1 MKELRVKT
9 GGRRYVNED
18 FTNLQEL
25 ALATT
30 QLFAGIRYSFVLSG
44 LNATRD
50 ESDEPFSFLPSSEY
64 GQPHTFHF
72 QEGFVYLDGRIRKLE
87 KQSVTGEWKNLHIV
101 PEKQSGPDIIY
112 KDGSTDAQ
120 YDNYTAKI
128 VNGEPIDTPYI
139 AMKHWTDNKVE
150 KARFPVFADVLATN
164 SISLSGGATQ
174 VSDVY
179 LTLTHGLTISH
190 VDDEN
195 GALHF
200 HGKDSEKPSAYV
212 GHKTGDNDS
221 FYIASNGIIL
231 EIRNGK
237 ITIYSYEQ
245 ENLTAKQAVNGGN
258 KKEILSFGNASIFND
273 VTLNNLTASGKS
285 VFNGDVH
292 LNKKVY
298 LSEYSD
304 EYDLAYLIKGLPQ
317 LDLLNVPVPVISTIT
332 GKEIPTMQC
341 CCDGNHLFVFGTVEG
356 EEAYIDKGKQRQ
368 MIGMVGSNVLVW
380 LAKPMFKIPAKIA
393 NLALGLMGTSPMAY
407 ENITGIDSETNQT
420 RYFSFK
426 SKITQVLATSTASLD
441 NIPGNI
447 GVINIE
453 GSQIIDSKDTL
464 ALNGYQLKKQ
474 LGGIFVIYPDGSLY
488 MSSLFD
494 TGTTTDGGGIGYFT
508 GDDLASMG
516 SNPVQLSNGENIDNI
531 FENNLSYKLN
541 LIFIKPYKR

>member
-25 ALATT
+25 ALAIT
-30 QLFAGIRYSFVLSG
+30 QLFAGIGYSFVLSG

-64 GQPHTFHF
+64 DQTHTFHF

-87 KQSVTGEWKNLHIV
+87 KQSVAGEWKNLHIV
-101 PEKQSGPDIIY
+101 PEKLSGPDIIY

-120 YDNYTAKI
+120 YDDYTAKI
-128 VNGEPIDTPYI
+128 VNGEPTDTPYI

-150 KARFPVFADVLATN
+150 KARFPIFADVLATN

-179 LTLTHGLTISH
+179 LTLKHGLTISH
-190 VDDEN
+190 VDNEN

-212 GHKTGDNDS
+212 GHKTGSDDS

-245 ENLTAKQAVNGGN
+245 ENLTAEQAVNGGN
-258 KKEILSFGNASIFND
+258 KKEILSFGSASIFND
-273 VTLNNLTASGKS
+273 VTLHNLTASGKS

-298 LSEYSD
+298 LTEYSD
-304 EYDLAYLIKGLPQ
+304 EYDLTYLIKGLPQ

-332 GKEIPTMQC
+332 GKEIPSMQC

-368 MIGMVGSNVLVW
+368 MIGMVGNNVLVW

-407 ENITGIDSETNQT
+407 RDIAPVDSKAGSAGYGHAVE
-420 RYFSFK
+420 
-426 SKITQVLATSTASLD
+426 ITQVLATSTASLGD
-441 NIPGNI
+441 IPGNI
-447 GVINIE
+447 GVVNIE
-453 GSQIIDSKDTL
+453 GSNIIDSKDTL

-474 LGGIFVIYPDGSLY
+474 LAGHFVIYPDGSLY
-488 MSSLFD
+488 ITTLYD
-494 TGTTTDGGGIGYFT
+494 TGRTSESDQTGYFT

-541 LIFIKPYKR
+541 LIFIKPYKN